1 MASRARGLAKLFG
14 PAGLLSRGADGVVS
28 LRSSSLDQSL
38 DDLSVSS
45 LSDVDLVVN
54 PETLEIQTVSSGP
67 GQDMSWLWTWTRS
80 ALPYARI
87 PITNQAQTTVPLYKK
102 GTYTINNY
110 SKFDSDS
117 WAALTLSII
126 ILDLIQILGLWAVIQ
141 TISHIVYF

>member
-14 PAGLLSRGADGVVS
+14 PAGLLSRDADGVVS
-28 LRSSSLDQSL
+28 LRSSSLNQSL

-67 GQDMSWLWTWTRS
+67 GQDMAWLWTLTRS

-87 PITNQAQTTVPLYKK
+87 PITNQAQTTVPLYKRV
-102 GTYTINNY
+102 
-110 SKFDSDS
+110 
-117 WAALTLSII
+117 LTLLII
-126 ILDLIQILGLWAVIQ
+126 ILDLIQILGLWAAIQ
-141 TISHIVYF
+141 TISHIVCF